1 MNKKFDKFLIIL
13 GIIFTFI
20 AIFLQ
25 IFVSIH
31 LFNIKKYVYFSFYFI
46 IFIYWLRDKDFKF
59 KYFLIYTLISFYFN
73 FSLTNTFSI
82 VFTRTLLDCLDI
94 SDLFQNILITLTLGI
109 INTFITSFI
118 YQFLKKKSLR
128 SNNL

>member
-118 YQFLKKKSLR
+118 YQFLKKKSLH

>member
-94 SDLFQNILITLTLGI
+94 SDLFQNILITLTLRI
-109 INTFITSFI
+109 VNTFITSFI

>member
-20 AIFLQ
+20 AIFLK

-109 INTFITSFI
+109 VNTFITSFI

>member
-13 GIIFTFI
+13 GIVFTFI
-20 AIFLQ
+20 AIILQ
-25 IFVSIH
+25 IFISTH

-46 IFIYWLRDKDFKF
+46 IFIYWLRDKNFKL

-82 VFTRTLLDCLDI
+82 VFTRTLLDFLDI

-118 YQFLKKKSLR
+118 YQFLKKKSLH

>member
-109 INTFITSFI
+109 VNTFITSFI

>member
-109 INTFITSFI
+109 VNTFITSFI
-118 YQFLKKKSLR
+118 YQFLKKKSLH

>member
-1 MNKKFDKFLIIL
+1 MNKKFNKFLIIL
-13 GIIFTFI
+13 GIIFTLI

-25 IFVSIH
+25 IFVSVH
-31 LFNIKKYVYFSFYFI
+31 LFNIKKYIYFSFYFI

-73 FSLTNTFSI
+73 FSLTSTFSI
-82 VFTRTLLDCLDI
+82 VFTRTFLDCLNI
-94 SDLFQNILITLTLGI
+94 SDLFQNILMTLTLGI
-109 INTFITSFI
+109 TNTFITSFI
-118 YQFLKKKSLR
+118 YQFLKKKSLY

>member
-25 IFVSIH
+25 IFVSMH

-82 VFTRTLLDCLDI
+82 VFTRALLDCLDI

-118 YQFLKKKSLR
+118 YQFLKKKSLH
-128 SNNL
+128 SNNS

>member
-1 MNKKFDKFLIIL
+1 MNKKFNKFLIIL
-13 GIIFTFI
+13 GIIFTLI

-25 IFVSIH
+25 IFVSVH
-31 LFNIKKYVYFSFYFI
+31 LFNIKKYIYFSFYFI

-73 FSLTNTFSI
+73 FSLTSTFSI
-82 VFTRTLLDCLDI
+82 VFTRTFLDYLNI
-94 SDLFQNILITLTLGI
+94 SDLFQNILMTLTLGI
-109 INTFITSFI
+109 TNTFITSFI
-118 YQFLKKKSLR
+118 YQFLKKKSLY

>member
-109 INTFITSFI
+109 VNTFITSFI
-118 YQFLKKKSLR
+118 YQFLKKKS
-128 SNNL
+128 